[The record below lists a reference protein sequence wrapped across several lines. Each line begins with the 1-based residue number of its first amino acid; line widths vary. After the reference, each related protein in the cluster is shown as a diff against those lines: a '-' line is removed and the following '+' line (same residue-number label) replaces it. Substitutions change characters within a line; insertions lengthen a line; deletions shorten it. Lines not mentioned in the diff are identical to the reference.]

1 VTAQTT
7 QTNYTCEEEI
17 ALAIKAYHEDS
28 QVQSSKPIGAQTPLP
43 GGVYDMIL
51 SWDRR
56 QSYMRLEIPEVSGT
70 WHFKKL
76 QGQVQITGTDS
87 ERGRILLHG
96 QARLDGEILS
106 LYRDPA
112 STPHPPLAAEDI
124 GVELPPTN
132 TRLCYYRQR
141 HLWRVRDERLTK
153 ERGMN
158 GKDTLRLVSGL
169 VGDWASNKPS
179 DDPIAHV
186 FHRHPN
192 YVLIDRDGVGHL
204 YDVSL

>member
-1 VTAQTT
+1 MTT
-7 QTNYTCEEEI
+7 QTTYTCDEEI

-28 QVQSSKPIGAQTPLP
+28 QVQSSKPIGEQPPLP
-43 GGVYDMIL
+43 GGVYDMLL

-56 QSYMRLEIPEVSGT
+56 RSYMRLEIPEVSGT
-70 WHFKKL
+70 WHFTKL
-76 QGQVQITGTDS
+76 QGQVQITGTDN

-96 QARLDGEILS
+96 MARLDDEVLS

-112 STPHPPLAAEDI
+112 STPHPPLDAEDV

-153 ERGMN
+153 ERGMS
-158 GKDTLRLVSGL
+158 GKDTLRLVTGL
-169 VGDWASNKPS
+169 VGDWCSSKPS

-186 FHRHPN
+186 FHRYPN
-192 YVLIDRDGVGHL
+192 YVLIDRDNVGHL